1 MTDERTDRPGDVD
14 AALSGMLS
22 TAREHASEGET
33 DELHDALDAVSTVAR
48 TELPETGR
56 RERLLFG
63 CSRVEYHA
71 EADHEVA
78 AEYLRAMERLF
89 EPD

>member
-14 AALSGMLS
+14 ATLSGLLS
-22 TAREHASEGET
+22 TARGHASEGET
-33 DELHDALDAVSTVAR
+33 DELLDALEAVATVAR
-48 TELPETGR
+48 AELPETGR
-56 RERLLFG
+56 RERVLFG

-78 AEYLRAMERLF
+78 AEYLRVMERLF
-89 EPD
+89 DSD